1 MRHQSHTTN
10 KALLK
15 LFGKNKL
22 LKMRLV
28 HVEPTARNTKNNKI
42 VRKGNILKVF
52 TNDGLWVLL
61 DKEKS
66 NKNKE

>member
-15 LFGKNKL
+15 LFGKDKL
-22 LKMRLV
+22 LNMRLV
-28 HVEPTARNTKNNKI
+28 HVEPCASKTKNNKI

-61 DKEKS
+61 DKEPSSQK
-66 NKNKE
+66 